1 MSNSTSKTT
10 AATSNVSTNRGARED
25 NEQNQIAGDYS
36 WQHSSWPFSPDD
48 VLPLQWW
55 RTMPADQLGDA
66 QHLLLRTTLQNIA
79 TFTGRQW
86 LACLHEDAAACI
98 KIALRALGA
107 RPITEIALEVDLA
120 MSFLMASALGG
131 NAGSALVLSHIL
143 RRVPINRGFA
153 KKLSVSWLELN
164 LRRALEAKATKE
176 GQALKTRHAPANRDT
191 DDHRAAFYD
200 GDVS

>member
-1 MSNSTSKTT
+1 MRDSTIETVT
-10 AATSNVSTNRGARED
+10 AAPETSVPSTAVHPTPMNKLADFDGDASSLSPFDVS
-25 NEQNQIAGDYS
+25 
-36 WQHSSWPFSPDD
+36 
-48 VLPLQWW
+48 PLQWW
-55 RTMPADQLGDA
+55 RTTPADQLSDA
-66 QHLLLRTTLQNIA
+66 QHLLLWATLQNIA

-98 KIALRALGA
+98 RIALRSLGTL
-107 RPITEIALEVDLA
+107 PITEIALEVDLA

-143 RRVPINRGFA
+143 RRVPIDHPFA
-153 KKLSVSWLELN
+153 RKLSVSWLELN

-191 DDHRAAFYD
+191 DDHRAAFHA

>member
-1 MSNSTSKTT
+1 MRRSTIEGVAAAPETSVPST
-10 AATSNVSTNRGARED
+10 AVHPAPMNKLADFDGDKSSLCPFDVS
-25 NEQNQIAGDYS
+25 
-36 WQHSSWPFSPDD
+36 
-48 VLPLQWW
+48 PLQWW
-55 RTMPADQLGDA
+55 RTMPADQLSDA

>member
-10 AATSNVSTNRGARED
+10 AVTSNVSTNRGARED
-25 NEQNQIAGDYS
+25 NEQNQIVGDCS
-36 WQHSSWPFSPDD
+36 WQRSSWPFSPDD

-86 LACLHEDAAACI
+86 LAGLHDNAAACI
-98 KIALRALGA
+98 KIALRAH
-107 RPITEIALEVDLA
+107 RISKIALEVDLA

-143 RRVPINRGFA
+143 RRVPIDRGFA

-176 GQALKTRHAPANRDT
+176 GQALKTRHAPTNRDA
-191 DDHRAAFYD
+191 DDHRAATD
-200 GDVS
+200 AGDFS